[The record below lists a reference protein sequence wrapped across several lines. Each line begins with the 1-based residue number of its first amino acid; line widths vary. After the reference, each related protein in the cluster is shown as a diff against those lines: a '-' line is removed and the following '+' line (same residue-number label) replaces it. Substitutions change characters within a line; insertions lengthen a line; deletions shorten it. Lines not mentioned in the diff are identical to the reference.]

1 MEHNELT
8 ELGDQMSCT
17 FWNFSSMSWSSS
29 GCQYN
34 RLSSNRKLSVCE
46 CDHLTNFAAL
56 MDVSG
61 RQTNTKAKEI
71 LTDLFCGISII
82 CLIATIGIFATIKE
96 IRNRR
101 AIITCN
107 LCVCLLVVNLL
118 VVFGMDR
125 TEHYVSNNS

>member
-1 MEHNELT
+1 
-8 ELGDQMSCT
+8 
-17 FWNFSSMSWSSS
+17 
-29 GCQYN
+29 
-34 RLSSNRKLSVCE
+34 
-46 CDHLTNFAAL
+46 

-71 LTDLFCGISII
+71 LTYFFCGISII
-82 CLIATIGIFATIKE
+82 CLIATICVFAAIQE

-107 LCVCLLVVNLL
+107 LCACLLVVHLL

-125 TEHYVSNNS
+125 TEHYVSDTSCY